1 MTLEIIRLETPWNL
15 RTKNVTIADDFLL
28 QNFRDSLKLKGLQ
41 ARESSPNAK
50 IKLDSSSHSIGL
62 ELVKLYRF
70 SRSLKNMSELQDRL
84 VSRASFFF
92 PVVIE
97 LTYALSV
104 LLNLARLTSIREL
117 PVFA

>member
-41 ARESSPNAK
+41 ACESSSNAK
-50 IKLDSSSHSIGL
+50 IKLDSSSHGIGL

-84 VSRASFFF
+84 VSRADSF